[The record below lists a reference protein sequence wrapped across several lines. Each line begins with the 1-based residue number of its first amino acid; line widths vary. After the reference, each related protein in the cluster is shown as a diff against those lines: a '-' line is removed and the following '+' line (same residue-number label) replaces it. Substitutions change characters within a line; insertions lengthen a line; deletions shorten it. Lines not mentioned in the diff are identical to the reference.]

1 MLTTKDGLLIMKNQ
15 NEEHYYEIRVA
26 AHLDDT
32 HTCEFGGLSVT
43 RLPEG
48 ETLISG
54 RVVDQAAL
62 FGILLRIRDWGF
74 PLVSVKRTTRSQH
87 EPKIKSSKGEQR

>member
-1 MLTTKDGLLIMKNQ
+1 MKNS
-15 NEEHYYEIRVA
+15 NKELHYEIRVA
-26 AHLDDT
+26 AHLDDA
-32 HTCEFGGLSVT
+32 HASEFGGLSMT

-87 EPKIKSSKGEQR
+87 EPKIKRIKGEQK